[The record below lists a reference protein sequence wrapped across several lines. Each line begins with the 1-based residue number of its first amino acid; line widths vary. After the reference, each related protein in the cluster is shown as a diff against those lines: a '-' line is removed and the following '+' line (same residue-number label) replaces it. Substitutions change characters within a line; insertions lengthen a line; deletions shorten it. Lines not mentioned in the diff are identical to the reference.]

1 MKSALEDRDMED
13 KKMSKKTTATKKL
26 TGMECFT
33 SALTAFGGLGLEML
47 LGIVLEP
54 MLYGVEM
61 AEFNTVQHILHWVI
75 TCTIWGIISVWLVHD
90 IKKRCNW
97 DIMKKGESM
106 KAWQW
111 AVIALGC
118 VLAVWI
124 VSMDWNGLKIVE
136 EFKSRGALLFTFQY
150 IYYAFET
157 LLFMLIIVFGQKAF
171 ELWFKR
177 TDIPYG
183 GIICGLTWGL
193 AHVFSK
199 GSVTTGL
206 WGLALGFLM
215 GVAYLLTNRDIKKT
229 YVVLFIMFVL

>member
-1 MKSALEDRDMED
+1 MN
-13 KKMSKKTTATKKL
+13 KKTTATKKL

-47 LGIVLEP
+47 LAYVIESAI
-54 MLYGVEM
+54 YGVEM
-61 AEFNTVQHILHWVI
+61 GEFNTVQHILHWII
-75 TCTIWGIISVWLVHD
+75 TCAVWGAVSVWLVKD
-90 IKKRCNW
+90 IKKRCGW
-97 DIMKKGESM
+97 DMLIKGEPM
-106 KAWQW
+106 KPWQW
-111 AVIALGC
+111 AVIILGC
-118 VLAVWI
+118 VCAVGI
-124 VSMDWNGLKIVE
+124 VSMDWGGLKFVE
-136 EFKSRGALLFTFQY
+136 EFKIRGALLFTFQY

-157 LLFMLIIVFGQKAF
+157 LLFMLIIVFGQKAC

-177 TDIPYG
+177 VNVPYG

-193 AHVFSK
+193 AHIFTK

-215 GVAYLLTNRDIKKT
+215 GAAYLLTNRDIKKT